1 MSELRITVQ
10 FFVMSYCFRLVITAL
25 FFFVVSMANGQT
37 GGQKKQVS
45 SVDVNRSKNQV
56 LVTYTDGSSET
67 MSEQDANKK
76 GLVHNGG
83 YMNSKDS
90 GYKRIPGQLQSG
102 NAKPLVIVD
111 GKETSNDTLSKI
123 NPDKIESMNV
133 LKGKTATDKYG
144 VKGKN
149 GVVEII
155 TKQPVSKFR
164 ED

>member
-1 MSELRITVQ
+1 MVTEEFILSELRITVQ
-10 FFVMSYCFRLVITAL
+10 FFIMSYCFRLVITAL

-90 GYKRIPGQLQSG
+90 GYKR
-102 NAKPLVIVD
+102 
-111 GKETSNDTLSKI
+111 
-123 NPDKIESMNV
+123 
-133 LKGKTATDKYG
+133 
-144 VKGKN
+144 
-149 GVVEII
+149 
-155 TKQPVSKFR
+155 KQ
-164 ED
+164 